1 MNESERYEALRHCR
15 YVDEIIK
22 DAPWVIDIEFLAKHK
37 VIFMCALSFLYS
49 PQLLYFDLQSTL
61 ILTEPHS
68 FKIIMLFAKNSSRI
82 QSKYAQ
88 REGCPKGLYQEGNS

>member
-37 VIFMCALSFLYS
+37 VI
-49 PQLLYFDLQSTL
+49 
-61 ILTEPHS
+61 
-68 FKIIMLFAKNSSRI
+68 LF
-82 QSKYAQ
+82 
-88 REGCPKGLYQEGNS
+88 